1 MKCYAC
7 GKENHTINYLGRN
20 ICGECWHLLHVA
32 ERTID
37 KQAQRENEFKEIIS
51 HKSGN
56 YISSRPVW
64 NSKIPFYITAGTG
77 IAIIILM
84 WIERTVN

>member
-1 MKCYAC
+1 MI
-7 GKENHTINYLGRN
+7 T
-20 ICGECWHLLHVA
+20 
-32 ERTID
+32 
-37 KQAQRENEFKEIIS
+37 

-56 YISSRPVW
+56 YYITKPVW

-84 WIERTVN
+84 MFERTVN